1 MIRPMTAQDRPAVV
15 SILQN
20 TGMFTA
26 DEIEV
31 AIELID
37 IYLQQPGQ
45 KDYIIDVIT
54 EEDGSVMGYATY
66 GPTPLTEGTYDL
78 YWIAV
83 SPLAQNKGYGK
94 QLMHWVENKIM
105 EEKGRLLIIE
115 TSSQPRYENTRRF
128 YLNQHYEESVRI
140 ADFYKPDDDRII
152 YVKYFS

>member
-1 MIRPMTAQDRPAVV
+1 MIRPMTTTDRNQVV
-15 SILQN
+15 DILQG
-20 TGMFTA
+20 TRMFTQ
-26 DEIEV
+26 DEVDV
-31 AIELID
+31 AIELLD

-45 KDYIIDVIT
+45 KDYIADVLT
-54 EEDGSVMGYATY
+54 EEERVMGYATY
-66 GPTPLTEGTYDL
+66 GPTPLTEGTFDL

-83 SPLAQNKGYGK
+83 SPAAQNKGYGK
-94 QLMHWVENKIM
+94 QLMQWVENKIR
-105 EEKGRLLIIE
+105 EAKGRLLIIE